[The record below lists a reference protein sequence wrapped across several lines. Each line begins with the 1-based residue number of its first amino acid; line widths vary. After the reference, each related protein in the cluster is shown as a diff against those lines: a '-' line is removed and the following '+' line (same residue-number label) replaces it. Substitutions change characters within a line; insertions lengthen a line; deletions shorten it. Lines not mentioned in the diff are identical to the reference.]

1 MLCKHKEFVVIN
13 AFCRIARQDK
23 SYIESLDLVT
33 FFRDQGL
40 VVSEGDCYMLVK
52 MFDSGD
58 SGHLDLGAITTILCP
73 RSYTYKR
80 HLKGTKRYYTYGGA
94 PAKLTHDIE
103 FAVMQVLQG

>member
-1 MLCKHKEFVVIN
+1 
-13 AFCRIARQDK
+13 
-23 SYIESLDLVT
+23 
-33 FFRDQGL
+33 
-40 VVSEGDCYMLVK
+40 MLVK

>member
-1 MLCKHKEFVVIN
+1 VIN